1 MQEPSDDVVPRTAS
15 TYSVLG
21 EDVDVTVAWRDA
33 PPNYEEAGQYP
44 NVDESGTAAAA
55 VATAYDSDDPPP
67 SYSTNPPTPC
77 STEPPT
83 PAHAVEDV

>member
-1 MQEPSDDVVPRTAS
+1 MQVSSDDVVPRTAS

-44 NVDESGTAAAA
+44 NVDESGTAAA

-83 PAHAVEDV
+83 PAHPVEDV